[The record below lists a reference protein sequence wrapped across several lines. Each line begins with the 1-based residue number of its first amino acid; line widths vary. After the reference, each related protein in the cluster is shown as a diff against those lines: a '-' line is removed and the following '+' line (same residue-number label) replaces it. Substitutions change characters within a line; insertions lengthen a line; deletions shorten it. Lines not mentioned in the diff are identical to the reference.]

1 MKMHHPSGLG
11 ISVFTCCHLSIAT
24 TCTCQH
30 GCYCNNQCM
39 NENSVCLDLKLI
51 HGIKTFLFILIIFS
65 QKLFQTQIFVIAS
78 DIFIQTHKT
87 TEVNFAL
94 PVDHQTIFI
103 SSSVMCT
110 FRGQSDPS
118 FFPACVII
126 HLNCIQRTLSLFAMY
141 MYINQ

>member
-1 MKMHHPSGLG
+1 
-11 ISVFTCCHLSIAT
+11 
-24 TCTCQH
+24 
-30 GCYCNNQCM
+30 M
-39 NENSVCLDLKLI
+39 NENNVCLDLKLI

-65 QKLFQTQIFVIAS
+65 QKLFQTQMFEIAS

-94 PVDHQTIFI
+94 PVDHQTIFT

-110 FRGQSDPS
+110 FPGQSDLS

-126 HLNCIQRTLSLFAMY
+126 HFCIQRTLSLFATY
-141 MYINQ
+141 MYINPIGNYYYP